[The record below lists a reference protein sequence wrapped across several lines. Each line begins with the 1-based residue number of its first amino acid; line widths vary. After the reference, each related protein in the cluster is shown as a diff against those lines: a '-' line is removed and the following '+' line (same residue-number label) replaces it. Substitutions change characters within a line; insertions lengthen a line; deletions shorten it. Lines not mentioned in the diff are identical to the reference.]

1 MKSGMMAA
9 ETAYNALHPD
19 KEIEIEKNSLDQ
31 PLEGSARE
39 AVDMSPYE
47 TAFKESWVYKELNE
61 VRNLRPSFH
70 NPLGLWGGMAYSGLD
85 SMFLKGRTPWTLR
98 NTWEDHAATKKASEC
113 QPIDYP
119 APDGKL
125 SFDILTSV
133 SLTGT
138 NHAEDQPVH
147 LRLPKDE
154 GARARHVETN
164 VDGTSDLPYRIC
176 VLSSPDS
183 SPPHFNRICGS
194 SRSRMPS
201 CRVRVSGC
209 RGRCCRRQR
218 EEIRDQLAELYSRE
232 CESIISALQSR
243 VLMPRDSV
251 FTAQDVFHQDADA
264 GYHLVCARRRRR
276 SQVQ

>member
-9 ETAYNALHPD
+9 ETAYAALHPD
-19 KEIEIEKNSLDQ
+19 KEVEITKNSLDQ
-31 PLEGSARE
+31 PLEGAAQE

-70 NPLGLWGGMAYSGLD
+70 NPLGLWGGMAYSGVD
-85 SMFLKGRTPWTLR
+85 SLILKGRTPWTLR

-113 QPIDYP
+113 KKIDYP
-119 APDGKL
+119 LPDGKL

-154 GARARHVETN
+154 GARARHTETN
-164 VDGTSDLPYRIC
+164 VNGEPDLTERLAR
-176 VLSSPDS
+176 V
-183 SPPHFNRICGS
+183 CG
-194 SRSRMPS
+194 
-201 CRVRVSGC
+201 
-209 RGRCCRRQR
+209 
-218 EEIRDQLAELYSRE
+218 
-232 CESIISALQSR
+232 
-243 VLMPRDSV
+243 
-251 FTAQDVFHQDADA
+251 
-264 GYHLVCARRRRR
+264 
-276 SQVQ
+276 

>member
-1 MKSGMMAA
+1 MKHHPLFADLLEGGECIAYGARVLNEGGLQSIPKLHFPGGALLGCSAGFLNVPKVSYHSATQLGLPSLISPNNRRQIKGTHNAMKSGMMAA
-9 ETAYNALHPD
+9 ETAYKALHPD
-19 KEIEIEKNSLDQ
+19 NEVEIDKNSLDQ

-47 TAFKESWVYKELNE
+47 TAFKESWVYKELKE

-70 NPLGLWGGMAYSGLD
+70 NPLGLWGGMAYSGVD
-85 SMFLKGRTPWTLR
+85 SLILKGRTPWTLR

-119 APDGKL
+119 PPDGKL

-154 GARARHVETN
+154 GARARHTETN
-164 VDGTSDLPYRIC
+164 VNGEFATRHLTRRLSISD
-176 VLSSPDS
+176 
-183 SPPHFNRICGS
+183 
-194 SRSRMPS
+194 
-201 CRVRVSGC
+201 
-209 RGRCCRRQR
+209 
-218 EEIRDQLAELYSRE
+218 
-232 CESIISALQSR
+232 
-243 VLMPRDSV
+243 
-251 FTAQDVFHQDADA
+251 
-264 GYHLVCARRRRR
+264 
-276 SQVQ
+276 

>member
-9 ETAYNALHPD
+9 ETAFNALHPD
-19 KEIEIEKNSLDQ
+19 KEVEITKNSLDQ
-31 PLEGSARE
+31 PLEGSAQE

-70 NPLGLWGGMAYSGLD
+70 NPLGLWGGMAYSGVD
-85 SMFLKGRTPWTLR
+85 SLFLKGRTPWTLR
-98 NTWEDHAATKKASEC
+98 NSWEDHAATKKASEC

-119 APDGKL
+119 QPDGKL

-154 GARARHVETN
+154 GARARHTETN
-164 VDGTSDLPYRIC
+164 VNGESQSFFDD
-176 VLSSPDS
+176 
-183 SPPHFNRICGS
+183 
-194 SRSRMPS
+194 RS
-201 CRVRVSGC
+201 VH
-209 RGRCCRRQR
+209 
-218 EEIRDQLAELYSRE
+218 
-232 CESIISALQSR
+232 
-243 VLMPRDSV
+243 
-251 FTAQDVFHQDADA
+251 DV
-264 GYHLVCARRRRR
+264 
-276 SQVQ
+276 